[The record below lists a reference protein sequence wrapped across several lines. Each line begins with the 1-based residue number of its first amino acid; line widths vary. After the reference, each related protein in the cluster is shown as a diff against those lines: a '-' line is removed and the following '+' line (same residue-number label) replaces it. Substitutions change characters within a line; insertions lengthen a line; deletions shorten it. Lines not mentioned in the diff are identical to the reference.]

1 MNQRSDIDSVLR
13 QWLDDGPTAMP
24 DRIIDVVAD
33 RISVE
38 PQRRSWRLLR
48 RLPMNSLLKL
58 GAAAAAVLVIA
69 VVAWQALP
77 RNGGVG
83 GQPTPSPTPTTAL
96 LALSEGP
103 LTAGRYR
110 FQPSSSAPDLTIA
123 ADVPAGWHGTYAP
136 SAVLGPF
143 EWTPRGIAV
152 VFLRADGLHRDP
164 CHWDREGNG
173 QIDQPG
179 DVVVGPAAI
188 DLVNALQASSSYT
201 STDPSPVTLGAYQGY
216 EMEIQ
221 RPAGVDLAECDSG
234 VISGP
239 EGHFVVF
246 SGPDTNS
253 YAQGQGNRL
262 HLFIADV
269 KGTRVIA
276 AIRYFDET
284 PATDVEA
291 ARTIVD
297 SVEFIP

>member
-1 MNQRSDIDSVLR
+1 
-13 QWLDDGPTAMP
+13 
-24 DRIIDVVAD
+24 
-33 RISVE
+33 
-38 PQRRSWRLLR
+38 
-48 RLPMNSLLKL
+48 
-58 GAAAAAVLVIA
+58 
-69 VVAWQALP
+69 
-77 RNGGVG
+77 
-83 GQPTPSPTPTTAL
+83 
-96 LALSEGP
+96 
-103 LTAGRYR
+103 
-110 FQPSSSAPDLTIA
+110 
-123 ADVPAGWHGTYAP
+123 
-136 SAVLGPF
+136 
-143 EWTPRGIAV
+143 
-152 VFLRADGLHRDP
+152 VFLLADGLHRDP

-221 RPAGVDLAECDSG
+221 RPADLNLAECDQG
-234 VISGP
+234 ILTAP
-239 EGHFVVF
+239 EGLYVVF
-246 SGPDTNS
+246 SGRDAHQ
-253 YAQGQGNRL
+253 YAQGRGNRL
-262 HLFIADV
+262 QLFIADV